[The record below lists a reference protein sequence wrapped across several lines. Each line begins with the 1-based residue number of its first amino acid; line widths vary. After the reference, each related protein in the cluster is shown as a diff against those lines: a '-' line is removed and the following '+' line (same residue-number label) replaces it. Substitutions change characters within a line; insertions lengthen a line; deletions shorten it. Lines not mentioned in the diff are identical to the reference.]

1 MIRLFI
7 KEYKSWYILYFL
19 LLFLNFLVF
28 YLVHLP
34 LDYFITAGWVS
45 LGFLLLYTVPSY
57 LKFKRKIEI
66 LQDFIYVNELN
77 DLQSPSEL
85 AYLNVIQKILSQ
97 SDLSQQELI
106 KQKENL
112 NQMIKMWVHQMKIPL
127 SVLSLMDQT
136 KAYDKVE
143 GKIQLFKME
152 NYLKQL
158 LTYLKFSDYNDDY
171 IFEQVQVADLVK
183 QIIKSY
189 AYVCISKD
197 ISISIS
203 GRCKLKTDRKW
214 LDDYIFEQVQVAD
227 LVKQIIKSYAYVCIS
242 KDISISISGRCKL
255 KTDRKWL
262 SFALEQI
269 IDNAIKYSKHG
280 GKIRIELKS
289 DSIEI
294 SDLGIGILE
303 ADINRIFD
311 DGFTGFNGHEHQK
324 ASGLGLYMTKKVL
337 NNLELEISITSEVE
351 QGTQVKITR
360 LKR

>member
-97 SDLSQQELI
+97 SDFSQQELI

-171 IFEQVQVADLVK
+171 IFEQVQVADLIK

-197 ISISIS
+197 ISIS
-203 GRCKLKTDRKW
+203 
-214 LDDYIFEQVQVAD
+214 V
-227 LVKQIIKSYAYVCIS
+227 
-242 KDISISISGRCKL
+242 SGRCKL

-280 GKIRIELKS
+280 GNIKIELS
-289 DSIEI
+289 DDSIEI
-294 SDLGIGILE
+294 SDTGIGILDS
-303 ADINRIFD
+303 DINRIFD

-324 ASGLGLYMTKKVL
+324 ASGLGLYMTKRVL
-337 NNLELEISITSEVE
+337 NNLELEISITSEIE
-351 QGTQVKITR
+351 KGTKVTITKS
-360 LKR
+360 KR

>member
-171 IFEQVQVADLVK
+171 IFEQVEVADLVK

-197 ISISIS
+197 ISIS
-203 GRCKLKTDRKW
+203 
-214 LDDYIFEQVQVAD
+214 V
-227 LVKQIIKSYAYVCIS
+227 
-242 KDISISISGRCKL
+242 SGRCKL

-337 NNLELEISITSEVE
+337 NNLELEISITSEIE
-351 QGTQVKITR
+351 KGTKVTITKS
-360 LKR
+360 KR

>member
-28 YLVHLP
+28 FLVHLP

-97 SDLSQQELI
+97 SDFSQQELI

-171 IFEQVQVADLVK
+171 IFEQVQVADLIK

-197 ISISIS
+197 ISISVS
-203 GRCKLKTDRKW
+203 GRCK
-214 LDDYIFEQVQVAD
+214 I
-227 LVKQIIKSYAYVCIS
+227 
-242 KDISISISGRCKL
+242 

-280 GKIRIELKS
+280 GNIKIELS
-289 DSIEI
+289 DDSIEI
-294 SDLGIGILE
+294 SDTGIGILDS
-303 ADINRIFD
+303 DINRIFD

-324 ASGLGLYMTKKVL
+324 ASGLGLYMTKRVL
-337 NNLELEISITSEVE
+337 NNLELEISITSEIE
-351 QGTQVKITR
+351 KGTKVTITKS
-360 LKR
+360 KR

>member
-97 SDLSQQELI
+97 SDFSQQELI

-127 SVLSLMDQT
+127 SVLSLMEQT

-171 IFEQVQVADLVK
+171 IFEQVQVADLIK

-197 ISISIS
+197 ISIS
-203 GRCKLKTDRKW
+203 
-214 LDDYIFEQVQVAD
+214 V
-227 LVKQIIKSYAYVCIS
+227 
-242 KDISISISGRCKL
+242 SGRCKL

-337 NNLELEISITSEVE
+337 NNLELEISITSEIE
-351 QGTQVKITR
+351 KGTKVTITKS
-360 LKR
+360 KR

>member
-97 SDLSQQELI
+97 SDFSQQELI

-127 SVLSLMDQT
+127 SVLSLMEQT

-171 IFEQVQVADLVK
+171 IFEQVQVADLIK

-197 ISISIS
+197 ISIS
-203 GRCKLKTDRKW
+203 
-214 LDDYIFEQVQVAD
+214 V
-227 LVKQIIKSYAYVCIS
+227 
-242 KDISISISGRCKL
+242 SGRCKL

-280 GKIRIELKS
+280 GNIKIELRD

-294 SDLGIGILE
+294 SDTGIGILDS
-303 ADINRIFD
+303 DINRIFD

>member
-28 YLVHLP
+28 FLVHLP

-97 SDLSQQELI
+97 SDFSQQELI

-171 IFEQVQVADLVK
+171 IFEQVQVADLIK

-197 ISISIS
+197 ISIS
-203 GRCKLKTDRKW
+203 
-214 LDDYIFEQVQVAD
+214 V
-227 LVKQIIKSYAYVCIS
+227 
-242 KDISISISGRCKL
+242 SGRCKL

-280 GKIRIELKS
+280 GNIKIELS
-289 DSIEI
+289 DDSIEI
-294 SDLGIGILE
+294 SDTGIGIRDS
-303 ADINRIFD
+303 DINRIFD

-324 ASGLGLYMTKKVL
+324 ASGLGLYMTKRVL
-337 NNLELEISITSEVE
+337 NNLELEISITSEIE
-351 QGTQVKITR
+351 KGTKVTITKS
-360 LKR
+360 KR

>member
-28 YLVHLP
+28 FLVHLP

-45 LGFLLLYTVPSY
+45 LGFLLLYTVPSF

-97 SDLSQQELI
+97 SDFSQQELI

-171 IFEQVQVADLVK
+171 IFEQVQVADLIK

-197 ISISIS
+197 ISIS
-203 GRCKLKTDRKW
+203 
-214 LDDYIFEQVQVAD
+214 V
-227 LVKQIIKSYAYVCIS
+227 
-242 KDISISISGRCKL
+242 SGRCKL

-280 GKIRIELKS
+280 GNIKIELS
-289 DSIEI
+289 DDSIEI
-294 SDLGIGILE
+294 SDTGIGILDS
-303 ADINRIFD
+303 DINRIFD

-324 ASGLGLYMTKKVL
+324 ASGLGLYMTKRVL
-337 NNLELEISITSEVE
+337 NNLELEISITSEIE
-351 QGTQVKITR
+351 KGTKVTITKS
-360 LKR
+360 KR

>member
-28 YLVHLP
+28 FLVHLP

-97 SDLSQQELI
+97 SDFSQQELI

-171 IFEQVQVADLVK
+171 IFEQVQVADLIK

-197 ISISIS
+197 ISIS
-203 GRCKLKTDRKW
+203 
-214 LDDYIFEQVQVAD
+214 V
-227 LVKQIIKSYAYVCIS
+227 
-242 KDISISISGRCKL
+242 SGRCKL

-280 GKIRIELKS
+280 GNIKIELS
-289 DSIEI
+289 DDSIEI
-294 SDLGIGILE
+294 SDTGIGILDS
-303 ADINRIFD
+303 DINRIFD

-324 ASGLGLYMTKKVL
+324 ASGLGLYMTKRVL
-337 NNLELEISITSEVE
+337 NNLELEISITSEIE
-351 QGTQVKITR
+351 KGTKVTITKS
-360 LKR
+360 KR

>member
-28 YLVHLP
+28 FLVHLP

-97 SDLSQQELI
+97 SDFSQQELI

-171 IFEQVQVADLVK
+171 IFEQVQVADLIK

-197 ISISIS
+197 ISISVS
-203 GRCKLKTDRKW
+203 GRCN
-214 LDDYIFEQVQVAD
+214 
-227 LVKQIIKSYAYVCIS
+227 
-242 KDISISISGRCKL
+242 L

-280 GKIRIELKS
+280 GNIKIELS
-289 DSIEI
+289 DDSIEI
-294 SDLGIGILE
+294 SDTGIGILDS
-303 ADINRIFD
+303 DINRIFD

-324 ASGLGLYMTKKVL
+324 ASGLGLYMTKRVL
-337 NNLELEISITSEVE
+337 NNLELEISITSEIE
-351 QGTQVKITR
+351 KGTKVTITKS
-360 LKR
+360 KR

>member
-214 LDDYIFEQVQVAD
+214 L
-227 LVKQIIKSYAYVCIS
+227 
-242 KDISISISGRCKL
+242 
-255 KTDRKWL
+255 

-280 GKIRIELKS
+280 GNIKIELRD

-294 SDLGIGILE
+294 SDTGIGIL
-303 ADINRIFD
+303 DSDTNRIFD

>member
-28 YLVHLP
+28 FLVHLP

-97 SDLSQQELI
+97 SDFSQQELI
-106 KQKENL
+106 KQKEYL

-171 IFEQVQVADLVK
+171 IFEQVQVADLIK

-197 ISISIS
+197 ISISVS
-203 GRCKLKTDRKW
+203 GR
-214 LDDYIFEQVQVAD
+214 
-227 LVKQIIKSYAYVCIS
+227 S
-242 KDISISISGRCKL
+242 KL

-280 GKIRIELKS
+280 GNIKIELRD

-294 SDLGIGILE
+294 SDTGIGILDS
-303 ADINRIFD
+303 DINRIFD

-324 ASGLGLYMTKKVL
+324 ASGLGLYMTKRVL
-337 NNLELEISITSEVE
+337 NNLELEISITSEIE
-351 QGTQVKITR
+351 KGTKVTITKS
-360 LKR
+360 KR

>member
-28 YLVHLP
+28 FLVHLP

-45 LGFLLLYTVPSY
+45 LGFLLLYTVTSY

-97 SDLSQQELI
+97 SDFSQQELI

-171 IFEQVQVADLVK
+171 IFEQVQVADLIK

-197 ISISIS
+197 ISIS
-203 GRCKLKTDRKW
+203 
-214 LDDYIFEQVQVAD
+214 V
-227 LVKQIIKSYAYVCIS
+227 
-242 KDISISISGRCKL
+242 SGRCKL

-280 GKIRIELKS
+280 GNIKIELS
-289 DSIEI
+289 DDSIEI
-294 SDLGIGILE
+294 SDTGIGILDS
-303 ADINRIFD
+303 DINRIFD

-324 ASGLGLYMTKKVL
+324 ASGLGLYMTKRVL
-337 NNLELEISITSEVE
+337 NNLELEISITSEIE
-351 QGTQVKITR
+351 KGTKVTITKS
-360 LKR
+360 KR